1 MPGSESEGVVRQRSA
16 GAAALTGFWA
26 AVLLPL
32 VVVMTL
38 WLCHG
43 LSARQVLQRESARLS
58 EVAASRALQIE
69 GWLNDRRSQA
79 SYLQTSPG
87 IMSAYTRWRDHGQA
101 ADRQTLLA
109 RLAAFRHIN
118 QHVRVMLFDPQG
130 QVLLSEGDADTA
142 GEDGV
147 AQDVRAVAN
156 SGQVKLAG
164 LRGPARPWL
173 DFVVPVMGSAA
184 QPVAVALLRT
194 DPRRALF
201 PMLNSS
207 AAPGLAPPSVLV
219 HQDGDQLLGS
229 QGPWPA
235 QSVRQSQVLA
245 ARAARGELALGRA
258 VQGLDHQG
266 VRVLGVVLVV
276 PGLDGFMVTTMDQ
289 ADLDQMAWHEALWL
303 AAAAGLGMV
312 LVAAAAY
319 LYRDRLNLR
328 RVSAAHEAQQRE
340 LRNLRLLE
348 WLANSSSDAIFAK
361 DLQGRYLLFNTESQR
376 VTGKSADEVL
386 GKTDR
391 SLFPADQAEMLI
403 RVGQHV
409 IDTGETL
416 TSEETLN
423 TVDGVRTFLATKGP
437 LRDQHGEVVG
447 LVGISRDI
455 TERQRMAQEL
465 ARHRDHLSEL
475 VNSRTAELAEA
486 RDRAERA
493 NRAKSV
499 FVANMSHEIRTPMN
513 AIIGL
518 TRLLRDDGATPTQVE
533 RLDRVQR
540 AANHLLSIL
549 NDILDL
555 SRIEAGRVN
564 LEQIDFPLHTV
575 LRECLDLVESEARH
589 KGLVWAIDVADD
601 VPLHLTGDPTRLRQ
615 ALLNYM
621 SNAVKFTDQ
630 GGLQVRVLCLQAGQ
644 HRVHLQFEVK
654 DTGPGLS
661 AEALARLFAPFEQ
674 ADSSTTRRF
683 GGTGLGLA
691 ITRRLAGLMGGGSGA
706 RSQLGQGSTFWFSAW
721 LSVPQQH
728 SDEPLPAVLNPQQ
741 ALRDRLGP
749 AKVLVADDNEVNR
762 EVMRELLHAVGMV
775 VVEAENGAQALAFLQ
790 QDPSIDLVL
799 MDLLMPQMDGLEA
812 TRAWRAQSGT
822 GLPPVLA
829 MTASVFEEDQRRC
842 LEAGMDGFIS
852 KPVLT
857 DDLYRMLAR
866 WLPADRRGAML
877 PGATPSAPEDLAV
890 PGLDTACG
898 VAMAGASWGLYRSV
912 LSTFV
917 HAHATEPE
925 QLREGARAGDTAV
938 VLALAHRIKGAAA
951 AIGAQAL
958 AATAGQLE
966 LALNAP
972 GPGMTAAL
980 QNAVEALATEMDALL
995 QAMAPLGAVTGAQDH
1010 GAGPGA
1016 DAAADVE
1023 ALAAVARSLAAADL
1037 DAGALARRHGDALVR
1052 QLGSHA
1058 AQFHRLVGQF
1068 NYEAALTLL
1077 EQAQSTQAPPT

>member
-1 MPGSESEGVVRQRSA
+1 MPGSEGEGTVELLPA
-16 GAAALTGFWA
+16 GPVAVNWFWA
-26 AVLLPL
+26 ALLLPVVL
-32 VVVMTL
+32 VVTL

-58 EVAASRALQIE
+58 EVATSRALQIE

-79 SYLQTSPG
+79 RYLQTSPG
-87 IMSAYTRWRDHGQA
+87 ILSAYTRWRDHGQA

-130 QVLLSEGDADTA
+130 QVLLSEGEVDTA
-142 GEDGV
+142 GDDGL
-147 AQDVRAVAN
+147 AQDVRAVALA
-156 SGQVKLAG
+156 GQVKLAG

-173 DFVVPVMGSAA
+173 DIVVPVMGPAA

-194 DPRRALF
+194 DPRQALF

-207 AAPGLAPPSVLV
+207 SAPGPAQPSVLV
-219 HQDGDQLLGS
+219 HREGDQLLGS
-229 QGPWPA
+229 HGQWPS

-258 VQGLDHQG
+258 VQGIDHRG

-276 PGLDGFMVTTMDQ
+276 PGLDGFMVTKMDH
-289 ADLDQMAWHEALWL
+289 ADLDQMAWREAWWL
-303 AAAAGLGMV
+303 AAAAALGMV

-319 LYRDRLNLR
+319 FYRDRLNLR

-376 VTGKSADEVL
+376 VTGKSAEEVL
-386 GKTDR
+386 GQTDR

-403 RVGQHV
+403 RIGQQV

-416 TSEETLN
+416 TAEETLD

-437 LRDQHGEVVG
+437 LRDQHGQVVG

-486 RDRAERA
+486 RDRAEQA

-518 TRLLRDDGATPTQVE
+518 TRLLRDDGATPAQVE

-540 AANHLLSIL
+540 AADHLLSIL

-555 SRIEAGRVN
+555 SRIEAGRVT
-564 LEQIDFPLHTV
+564 LEQIDFPVHTV
-575 LRECLDLVESEARH
+575 LRECLDLLEAQARH
-589 KGLVWAIDVADD
+589 KGLVWDVQVAAD

-630 GGLQVRVLCLQAGQ
+630 GSLQVRVFCLQAGQ
-644 HRVHLQFEVK
+644 HRVHLQFEVE

-661 AEALARLFAPFEQ
+661 TEALARLFAPFEQ

-691 ITRRLAGLMGGGSGA
+691 ITRRLAGLMGGDSGA
-706 RSQLGQGSTFWFSAW
+706 RSQCGQGSTFWFTAW
-721 LSVPQQH
+721 LSVPQQNA
-728 SDEPLPAVLNPQQ
+728 SAPLPAVVNPQQ

-762 EVMRELLHAVGMV
+762 EVMRELLHAVGID
-775 VVEAENGAQALAFLQ
+775 VVEAVNGAQALEALQ
-790 QDPSIDLVL
+790 QDPGIDLVL

-812 TRAWRAQSGT
+812 TRAWRAQSCT
-822 GLPPVLA
+822 GRPPVLA

-842 LEAGMDGFIS
+842 LDAGMDGFIS

-857 DDLYRMLAR
+857 DDLYRLLAR
-866 WLPADRRGAML
+866 WLPEDRRRTVL
-877 PGATPSAPEDLAV
+877 PAATASAPEDLAV

-898 VAMAGASWGLYRSV
+898 VAMAGASWALYRSV

-917 HAHATEPE
+917 HAHSAEPE
-925 QLREGARAGDTAV
+925 QLREGGRAGDSAV
-938 VLALAHRIKGAAA
+938 LLALAHRIKGAAA

-966 LALNAP
+966 LALRAAAP
-972 GPGMTAAL
+972 RITADL
-980 QNAVEALATEMDALL
+980 RTAVDGLATELDALL
-995 QAMAPLGAVTGAQDH
+995 QALAPLGAGTNAQEH
-1010 GAGPGA
+1010 VVGPGP
-1016 DAAADVE
+1016 DAAADLP
-1023 ALAAVARSLAAADL
+1023 ALAIVARSLAAADL
-1037 DAGALARRHGDALVR
+1037 DAGALARRHGDALAR
-1052 QLGSHA
+1052 QLGSQA
-1058 AQFHRLVGQF
+1058 LPFHRLVEQF

-1077 EQAQSTQAPPT
+1077 EQAKGTQAPPT